1 MNQFSF
7 YNPKELDDRLKNLDA
22 HHGGE
27 GSVYNDHQHLAIKI
41 FNAKEVNVAR
51 KERKVHKLIRQST
64 MVGYNEAMVPI
75 EPVTV
80 KGHFVGYTMKYVKD
94 AVDLDRIAEKT
105 FMGERDLKKNLRLM
119 IKVAQAVEK
128 IHNTGMIIGDF
139 HPGQVL
145 VSNDDIYFVD
155 TDSWGWIGQSKEL
168 EPDLKCLPFYVDPRS
183 RDFSCRDVVIKHY
196 SKASDY
202 YSLAV
207 IAFNVLTG
215 EHPFGGVYQIDTKMS
230 KEMRARNQL
239 SVLGN
244 HDIKIMKGRTWETW
258 MTDELKKAFLDI
270 FERGKRYNIEV
281 ALSNQLM
288 DLQYCKRHKGYYN
301 SAYKNCPVCSFRFQN
316 SRNALD
322 TVHSFAD
329 NLFLSNSEIKKLYD
343 YRTYLNKV
351 GEVVR
356 VNERG
361 EEIRKSVKGF
371 GKIETY
377 FLEDERYVVKIR
389 PLNILQKIGKT
400 GNVENACYVHVY
412 KEETEVEKIYVSNKA
427 TVRVYGNCLHY
438 VEDKTHTLKKLTI
451 LNGDVKIVD
460 VAKKQTDFEYVATSN
475 SKYAIISKHQ
485 NGGIEIDIDGT
496 CTVIRGQRP
505 IIMKY
510 DAISN
515 MWIWVSKVS
524 GKYNTIVFRKGRK
537 VSETTDINYDTMN
550 LQGSVFHRGTLC
562 LASDG
567 KMVSV
572 MPYVATMPISKVITE
587 TMISII
593 SKESQLELKQIS
605 ENRSELYVLNADRNV
620 YKFVM

>member
-7 YNPKELDDRLKNLDA
+7 SKPKELDDRLKKLDA

-51 KERKVHKLIRQST
+51 KERKVRKLIQQSQ
-64 MVGYNEAMVPI
+64 MIGYNEAMIPM
-75 EPVTV
+75 ELVTV
-80 KGHFVGYTMKYVKD
+80 NGHFVGYTMKYVKD
-94 AVDLDRIAEKT
+94 AVDLDHIAEKT
-105 FMGERDLKKNLRLM
+105 FMGERDLRDSLKLM

-145 VSNDDIYFVD
+145 VSNGNIFFVD
-155 TDSWGWIGQSKEL
+155 TDSWGWMGQSQEL
-168 EPDLKCLPFYVDPRS
+168 GPDLKCLPFYVDPKS
-183 RDFSCRDVVIKHY
+183 RDFSSRDVVVKHY

-230 KEMRARNQL
+230 KELRARNQL
-239 SVLGN
+239 SVLGE
-244 HDIKIMKGRTWETW
+244 HDIKIMKGKTWEAW
-258 MTDELKKAFLDI
+258 MTDELKEAFLDI

-288 DLQYCKRHKGYYN
+288 ELQYCKRHKGYYN
-301 SAYKNCPVCSFRFQN
+301 SSYKNCPVCS
-316 SRNALD
+316 SDSAKNALS
-322 TVHSFAD
+322 TTNNFSE
-329 NLFLSNSEIKKLYD
+329 NLFLSNTDIKKVYD

-361 EEIRKSVKGF
+361 EKIRKNVKGF

-377 FLEDERYVVKIR
+377 FFDDERYRIKIK
-389 PLNILQKIGKT
+389 PLNFFQKIDKS
-400 GNVENACYVHVY
+400 GNVENACYVHLY
-412 KEETEVEKIYVSNKA
+412 KEDTEIEKIFVSNKT
-427 TVRVYGNCLHY
+427 TVRIYGNCLFY
-438 VEDKTHTLKKLTI
+438 VEDDTHTLKKLTV
-451 LNGDVKIVD
+451 LNGDVKITD
-460 VAKKQTDFEYVATSN
+460 IAKKQTDFEYVATTN

-485 NGGIEIDIDGT
+485 NGIEIDIDGN
-496 CTVIRGQRP
+496 CTVIPGQRP
-505 IIMKY
+505 LIMKY

-515 MWIWVSKVS
+515 MWIWISKVS
-524 GKYNTIVFRKGRK
+524 NSKYNTIVFRRGKP
-537 VSETTDINYDTMN
+537 VIQTTDINYDSMN
-550 LQGSVFHRGTLC
+550 LQGSVFHRATLC

-567 KMVSV
+567 KMISV
-572 MPYVATMPISKVITE
+572 MPYVVNMPISKVITE
-587 TMISII
+587 SMISVI
-593 SKESQLELKQIS
+593 SKDSTLEIKQIS
-605 ENRSELYVLNADRNV
+605 ENCSELYVLNADRNI

>member
-7 YNPKELDDRLKNLDA
+7 SKPKELDDRLKTLYA

-27 GSVYNDHQHLAIKI
+27 GSVYDDHQHLAIKI
-41 FNAKEVNVAR
+41 FNAREVNVAR
-51 KERKVHKLIRQST
+51 KERKVRKLIQQSR
-64 MVGYNEAMVPI
+64 MVGYNEAMVPM

-80 KGHFVGYTMKYVKD
+80 NGHFVGYTMKYVKD

-105 FMGERDLKKNLRLM
+105 FMGERDLKESLKLM
-119 IKVAQAVEK
+119 IKVANAVEK

-145 VSNDDIYFVD
+145 VSNGNIFFVD
-155 TDSWGWIGQSKEL
+155 TDSWGWMGQVQEL
-168 EPDLKCLPFYVDPRS
+168 GPDLKCLPFYVDPRS
-183 RDFSCRDVVIKHY
+183 RDFSCRDVVVKHY

-230 KEMRARNQL
+230 KELRARNQL
-239 SVLGN
+239 SVLGE
-244 HDIKIMKGRTWETW
+244 HDIKIMKGKTWDAW
-258 MTDELKKAFLDI
+258 MSEELKEAFLDI
-270 FERGKRYNIEV
+270 FERGKRYNIET

-288 DLQYCKRHKGYYN
+288 ELQYCKRHKGYYN
-301 SAYKNCPVCSFRFQN
+301 SAYKNCPVCS
-316 SRNALD
+316 SRSTKNASMTTND
-322 TVHSFAD
+322 FD
-329 NLFLSNSEIKKLYD
+329 ENLFLSNTEIKKVYD

-361 EEIRKSVKGF
+361 EEIRRSVKGF

-377 FLEDERYVVKIR
+377 FFDDERYMIKIK
-389 PLNILQKIGKT
+389 PLNFFQKITKIE
-400 GNVENACYVHVY
+400 NVEDACYVHLY
-412 KEETEVEKIYVSNKA
+412 KGETEIKKIYVSNKA
-427 TVRVYGNCLHY
+427 TVRVFGNCLYY
-438 VEDKTHTLKKLTI
+438 VDDKTHTLKKLTV
-451 LNGDVKIVD
+451 LNGDAKITD
-460 VAKKQTDFEYVATSN
+460 IAKKRTDFEYVATMN
-475 SKYAIISKHQ
+475 SKYAIISKHRD
-485 NGGIEIDIDGT
+485 GGIEIDIDGN

-524 GKYNTIVFRKGRK
+524 GKYNTIVFRRGTK
-537 VSETTDINYDTMN
+537 VCETTDINYDSMN
-550 LQGSVFHRGTLC
+550 LQGSVFHRATLC

-567 KMVSV
+567 KMISV
-572 MPYVATMPISKVITE
+572 MPYVANMPISKIITE
-587 TMISII
+587 TAISVI
-593 SKESQLELKQIS
+593 SKDSTLELKQIS
-605 ENRSELYVLNADRNV
+605 ESRSELYVLNSDRNV

>member
-7 YNPKELDDRLKNLDA
+7 SRPKELDDRLKKLDA

-51 KERKVHKLIRQST
+51 KERKVRKLIQQSR
-64 MVGYNEAMVPI
+64 MVGYNEAMVPL

-80 KGHFVGYTMKYVKD
+80 NGHFVGYTMKYVKD

-105 FMGERDLKKNLRLM
+105 FMGEKDLKDNLRLM
-119 IKVAQAVEK
+119 IKIAQAVEK

-145 VSNDDIYFVD
+145 VSNGNISFVD
-155 TDSWGWIGQSKEL
+155 TDSWGWMGQSHEL
-168 EPDLKCLPFYVDPRS
+168 GPDLKCLPFYVDPRS
-183 RDFSCRDVVIKHY
+183 RDFSCRDVVVKHY
-196 SKASDY
+196 SKASDF

-207 IAFNVLTG
+207 IAFYVLTG

-230 KEMRARNQL
+230 KELRARNQL
-239 SVLGN
+239 SVLGE
-244 HDIKIMKGRTWETW
+244 HDIKIMKGKTWEAW
-258 MTDELKKAFLDI
+258 MTDELKEAFLDI

-288 DLQYCKRHKGYYN
+288 ELQYCKRHKGYYN
-301 SAYKNCPVCSFRFQN
+301 SAYKNCPVCSFR
-316 SRNALD
+316 SGKNALS
-322 TVHSFAD
+322 TTNNFSE
-329 NLFLSNSEIKKLYD
+329 NLFLSNTDIKKVYD

-377 FLEDERYVVKIR
+377 FFDDERYMIKIK
-389 PLNILQKIGKT
+389 PLNFFQKIGKG
-400 GNVENACYVHVY
+400 GNVENACYVHLY
-412 KEETEVEKIYVSNKA
+412 KEETEIEKIFVSNKA
-427 TVRVYGNCLHY
+427 TVRIYGNCLFY
-438 VEDKTHTLKKLTI
+438 VEDKTHTLKKLTV
-451 LNGDVKIVD
+451 LNGDVKITD
-460 VAKKQTDFEYVATSN
+460 IAKKQTDFEYVATTN

-485 NGGIEIDIDGT
+485 NGIEIDIDGK
-496 CTVIRGQRP
+496 CTVIPGQRP
-505 IIMKY
+505 LIMKY

-515 MWIWVSKVS
+515 MWIWISKVS
-524 GKYNTIVFRKGRK
+524 N
-537 VSETTDINYDTMN
+537 
-550 LQGSVFHRGTLC
+550 
-562 LASDG
+562 
-567 KMVSV
+567 
-572 MPYVATMPISKVITE
+572 SK
-587 TMISII
+587 
-593 SKESQLELKQIS
+593 
-605 ENRSELYVLNADRNV
+605 
-620 YKFVM
+620 